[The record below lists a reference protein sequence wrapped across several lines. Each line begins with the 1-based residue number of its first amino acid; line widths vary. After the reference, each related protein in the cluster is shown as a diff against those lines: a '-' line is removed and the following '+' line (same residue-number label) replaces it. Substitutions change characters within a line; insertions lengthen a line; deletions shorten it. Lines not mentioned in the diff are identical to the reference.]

1 MDGFI
6 SMVNAQMILL
16 LYLAVGMYCRMK
28 NIIDDHAKG
37 KLTDLVLKITLP
49 CMIFASFNRPLTP
62 DVLQKTALVLLVA
75 LCIALL
81 SFIGGKFLYYR
92 YPHERKCIL
101 QYCTLVNN
109 SGFLGMP
116 MVSSVYGA
124 EGLLYASFFIIPN
137 RIMMWSAGLSLFTQ
151 SDFKSK
157 CKNIL
162 LNPGIIACFLGL
174 ARQLLLIPLPG
185 FLDSTIGNI
194 GSTTSPLS
202 MMIIG
207 TMLVGVSW
215 KSLLEPSIFYL
226 GAVRLI
232 ALPLIALVIMK
243 LLGFEPMLTGV
254 SLILTAMP
262 AGSTSALLAS
272 KYGADADYA
281 SRCIIATTILSLI
294 TIPLL
299 MLLI

>member
-185 FLDSTIGNI
+185 FLDSAIGNI
-194 GSTTSPLS
+194 GSTTSPFHDDHRHHA
-202 MMIIG
+202 G
-207 TMLVGVSW
+207 RC
-215 KSLLEPSIFYL
+215 LLEIFAGTKHFLSGRCPPHCPSADCL
-226 GAVRLI
+226 SNHETPRLRTYADGSI
-232 ALPLIALVIMK
+232 LDSHRNARRKHQRFI
-243 LLGFEPMLTGV
+243 
-254 SLILTAMP
+254 SL
-262 AGSTSALLAS
+262 
-272 KYGADADYA
+272 
-281 SRCIIATTILSLI
+281 
-294 TIPLL
+294 
-299 MLLI
+299 